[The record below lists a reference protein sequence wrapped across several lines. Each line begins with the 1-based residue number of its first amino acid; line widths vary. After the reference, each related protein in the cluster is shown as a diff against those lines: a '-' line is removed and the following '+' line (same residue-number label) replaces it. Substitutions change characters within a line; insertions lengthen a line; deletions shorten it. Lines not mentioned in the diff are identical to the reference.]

1 MGADFAT
8 STDIAVLA
16 GFTAAALLIAS
27 WRFSRESAYEPMIRI
42 LTGKRDG

>member
-1 MGADFAT
+1 
-8 STDIAVLA
+8 LA
-16 GFTAAALLIAS
+16 GFTAIALLVSS